1 MRDPRDVNM
10 KKNCLILF
18 GGQSSE
24 HDVSCMSVLNV
35 IDNLDTEL
43 YDPVYAGITKEG
55 HWVYVDSREAIADG
69 SWILSD
75 VSAVLSPDA
84 TEQCLY
90 LMDQSGV
97 GKIHID
103 VAFPVLHGLY
113 GEDGTVQGIFELARI
128 PYVGCGVLA
137 SAVSMDKVHTKLIA
151 DALGI
156 RQADYVFI
164 SRNELEAD
172 EEKAMEKVETRL
184 SYPLFIKPSCA
195 GSSVGVHRVENRAE
209 LKDAL
214 WDASCHDS
222 KILAE
227 ELISGREIECAVLG
241 TDKNAVASGV
251 GEILAAA
258 EFYDFDAKYN
268 NSDSQTIT
276 DPDLPVDIVDKIR
289 EDALLIFRGVG
300 GYSLSRVDFF
310 VDSKGIV
317 FNEINTMPG
326 FTAISMYPM
335 LFEKAGLSKKELVS
349 RLLETAFSRREH

>member
-1 MRDPRDVNM
+1 M

-151 DALGI
+151 DALAGKML
-156 RQADYVFI
+156 RADV
-164 SRNELEAD
+164 
-172 EEKAMEKVETRL
+172 
-184 SYPLFIKPSCA
+184 
-195 GSSVGVHRVENRAE
+195 
-209 LKDAL
+209 
-214 WDASCHDS
+214 
-222 KILAE
+222 
-227 ELISGREIECAVLG
+227 
-241 TDKNAVASGV
+241 
-251 GEILAAA
+251 
-258 EFYDFDAKYN
+258 
-268 NSDSQTIT
+268 
-276 DPDLPVDIVDKIR
+276 
-289 EDALLIFRGVG
+289 
-300 GYSLSRVDFF
+300 
-310 VDSKGIV
+310 
-317 FNEINTMPG
+317 
-326 FTAISMYPM
+326 
-335 LFEKAGLSKKELVS
+335 
-349 RLLETAFSRREH
+349 